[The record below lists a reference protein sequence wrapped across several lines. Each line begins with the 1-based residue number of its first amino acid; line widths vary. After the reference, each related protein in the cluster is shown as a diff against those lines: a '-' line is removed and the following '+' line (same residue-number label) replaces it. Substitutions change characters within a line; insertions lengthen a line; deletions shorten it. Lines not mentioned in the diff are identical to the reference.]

1 MDMSLEEDHRPGHDD
16 VDGKIF
22 IGGLSWQTT
31 EASLRFYF
39 EKYGELTDVALMV
52 DKRSGQPRYDL
63 TIGCVTVSVYVVI
76 LRRGFG
82 FITMKDP
89 KAVDLIVSTE
99 HTIDGRV
106 VDVKRAVP
114 RDMAPAPSRSESKK
128 IFVGGLPAEVTETEF
143 TEYFSQFGE
152 VKVRMNLRLRS

>member
-63 TIGCVTVSVYVVI
+63 TI
-76 LRRGFG
+76 
-82 FITMKDP
+82 
-89 KAVDLIVSTE
+89 
-99 HTIDGRV
+99 
-106 VDVKRAVP
+106 
-114 RDMAPAPSRSESKK
+114 
-128 IFVGGLPAEVTETEF
+128 
-143 TEYFSQFGE
+143 
-152 VKVRMNLRLRS
+152 